1 VLVRVLPSANNIVAI
16 NRIEERSAA
25 AGLGLNGSAS
35 GGGLQIRTSIEDKA
49 TGRDLHG
56 CTSRLPVQ
64 SCVDTQFVVR
74 RMVAEAAKQL

>member
-1 VLVRVLPSANNIVAI
+1 LKNALPPRDSGLTVPHQEADY
-16 NRIEERSAA
+16 RSALRLKTRRQ
-25 AGLGLNGSAS
+25 G
-35 GGGLQIRTSIEDKA
+35 
-49 TGRDLHG
+49 DLHG